1 MGTHLLHTMLFFN
14 IRIFARIKNAAVL
27 LTFIRRGSTFIVR
40 TLCQKPKSHDRQMIL
55 RFWSIC
61 KHIFRYCMLNFIV
74 KNGILFTSPLLVNDK
89 TNSKT
94 NKQRQT
100 SNTCIWCICYMPSRK
115 QWIISF
121 YRIPPPPQKAS
132 IKHVE
137 KCNNLSAICTIYVLF
152 KKNRIITTFDW
163 QFQFRY
169 IKDMNI
175 VWFYIYSLQGVEMV
189 CIISK

>member
-1 MGTHLLHTMLFFN
+1 MGTHLLHTMLFLILGFFPGLKTLQYCWLSYDVD
-14 IRIFARIKNAAVL
+14 RL
-27 LTFIRRGSTFIVR
+27 LSLG
-40 TLCQKPKSHDRQMIL
+40 LCQKPKSHDRQMIL

-100 SNTCIWCICYMPSRK
+100 SNTCIWCIWYMPSRK

-163 QFQFRY
+163 QFQFQY

-189 CIISK
+189 CIFSK